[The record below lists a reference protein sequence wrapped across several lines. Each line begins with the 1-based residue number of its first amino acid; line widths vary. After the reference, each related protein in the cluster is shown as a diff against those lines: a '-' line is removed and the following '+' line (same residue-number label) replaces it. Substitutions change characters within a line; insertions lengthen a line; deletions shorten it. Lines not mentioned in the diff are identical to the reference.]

1 MHLRRPTRLS
11 WYSLDLNISL
21 QQSTF
26 SSDSGLMNTKVKT
39 PFSSCCWMLSS
50 VCFLP
55 TNAALSPLFLSI
67 ATRSTIKAVS
77 GKTTTRMQLLRI
89 YLWSFS
95 LLLNHL
101 YPKADGRAMYQRD
114 FSLPVVD
121 HTNTTLPAKKACRLC
136 FCSSVGS
143 SNKTFELQ
151 TKLLSL
157 QLQQRIFVL
166 ALDTHCCSG
175 SIALWFI
182 LKCEILS
189 TPHYSKKCR
198 SAISFVAQHFWS

>member
-11 WYSLDLNISL
+11 WYGLDLNISL

-26 SSDSGLMNTKVKT
+26 SSDSGLINTKVKT
-39 PFSSCCWMLSS
+39 PFSTCCWMLSS
-50 VCFLP
+50 VCFPP
-55 TNAALSPLFLSI
+55 TNADLSPLFLSI
-67 ATRSTIKAVS
+67 ATWSTIKAVS
-77 GKTTTRMQLLRI
+77 RKTTTTMQLLRI
-89 YLWSFS
+89 YLWRFS
-95 LLLNHL
+95 ILLNHL
-101 YPKADGRAMYQRD
+101 YPKADGRAAYQRD
-114 FSLPVVD
+114 FPLPVVN

-136 FCSSVGS
+136 SCSSMGS
-143 SNKTFELQ
+143 SNKAFELQ

-157 QLQQRIFVL
+157 QLQRRIFVQ

-189 TPHYSKKCR
+189 MPHYSKKCC
-198 SAISFVAQHFWS
+198 SAISFIARHFWS